1 MENKINYLEFYT
13 ELTYLTNIPFYFCE
27 GYEDDC
33 RDRQIDYLRANM
45 EEEEDKEVKEY
56 IEVFLEKLYK
66 DSEGK
71 YYRYLL
77 FNKHKDSV
85 KDIIKNISEFNFDG
99 NILHRLE
106 FLKSEFIDYIN
117 EDLETQTT
125 IIRGL
130 EKVWIKDRIKQL
142 NLELEQLIENEK

>member
-1 MENKINYLEFYT
+1 MENKIDYLEFYT
-13 ELTYLTNIPFYFCE
+13 ELTYLTNIPFFFCE

-33 RDRQIDYLRANM
+33 RDQQIDYLRANI

-56 IEVFLEKLYK
+56 IEEFLEKLYK

-77 FNKHKDSV
+77 FKNHKESL
-85 KDIIKNISEFNFDG
+85 KNIINNISEFNFQG

-106 FLKSEFIDYIN
+106 SLKSEYFDYIN
-117 EDLETQTT
+117 EDLETQNT

-130 EKVWIKDRIKQL
+130 KKVWIKDQIKQL
-142 NLELEQLIENEK
+142 NLELEQLINDGK